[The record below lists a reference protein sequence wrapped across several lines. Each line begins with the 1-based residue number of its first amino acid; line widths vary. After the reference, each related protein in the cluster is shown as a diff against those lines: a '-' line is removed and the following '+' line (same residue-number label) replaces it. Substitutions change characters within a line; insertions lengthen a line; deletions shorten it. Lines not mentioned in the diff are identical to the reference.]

1 MNLPNKLT
9 IARLFMIPFFVSLM
23 FIQGMDQ
30 TFHRLAIAGLFFLTG
45 LTDYVDGYIAR
56 KHNLVTNFG
65 KFLDPLADKV
75 MIMGAL
81 LGLMVMAREETVT
94 IIVIAVMALVTTFR
108 EMLVSGLRMLAS
120 GDTVIAA
127 DKMGKLK
134 TITQFTF
141 VLVALIE
148 PLLTDYRFGTYIF
161 AALTVYMVV
170 HSGFNYFVKY
180 KGYID
185 PNK

>member
-9 IARLFMIPFFVSLM
+9 IARLFMIPIFVTLM
-23 FIQGMDQ
+23 FVQGIDNTLQ
-30 TFHRLAIAGLFFLTG
+30 RLLVAGLFFLTG

-81 LGLMVMAREETVT
+81 LGLMVMARDETAT
-94 IIVIAVMALVTTFR
+94 ILIIATMALVTMFR
-108 EMLVSGLRMLAS
+108 ETLVSGLRMLVS

-148 PLLTDYRFGTYIF
+148 PIFFEHRFGTYIL
-161 AALTVYMVV
+161 AGLTVYMVV
-170 HSGFNYFVKY
+170 HSGMNYFIKY
-180 KGYID
+180 KGYIN